1 MPNDK
6 ITAVGANIAEKAAMI
21 WNVADMLR
29 GPFKPHEYG
38 LVILPMTVV
47 KRFHDC
53 LLPTHQAVLDTYEK
67 VKKLQVIDGFLQ
79 KASGYQFYNTSR
91 FTFETLLADPD
102 NIESNFRDYLSGFSA
117 NAQDVLAKFD
127 FDNIIKRMVESNT
140 LYLVIKEFGS
150 EKGYLGPDKIS
161 AVDCG
166 YIFEDLVRRFS
177 ESFGEEAGA
186 HFTSRDIIYLMT
198 DLLLSEADLDTS
210 SMTVYDMA
218 MGTSQMLSCM
228 EERIHE
234 LNSDIEVTCFGQEF
248 NPSTFAIA
256 KADMMIRGGDP
267 NNMRFGDTL
276 SEDQFPGFT
285 FQYIISNPPFG
296 IDWKR
301 EQKAVEAEAARGEM
315 GRFAPGLPKI
325 SDGQQLFVLNGLA
338 KLANKGKMAI
348 IQNGSPLFSGDAG
361 SGPSNIRQYI
371 LENDWL
377 DCIIQLST
385 DMFMNTGISTYIWVL
400 SKDKPAHRAGKVQLI
415 DASHCFEPRRKS
427 IGTKRNDITDACREL
442 IVTAYGEFANG
453 KVYGDK
459 NGIYCESKVFE
470 SVEFGYNKIVV
481 ERPQRDEAGNILLK
495 RGKPVPDTSLR
506 DTENV
511 PLVQDIDAYFARE
524 VLPYAPDAWIDHS
537 KTKVGYEIPMTRYF
551 YEYQAPEAV
560 EDIVA
565 RITALEQDISAGLAE
580 LFHKEGCVTK
590 GVRGEREMKDS
601 GVEWIGEI
609 NHRFSL
615 IKLKY
620 ICSILDQY
628 RKPISADKRSQSG
641 SVLYDYYGASGAIDK
656 IDDYTIDDHV
666 MLIGEDGANLRMR
679 NLPLMYEV
687 NGKAWINNHAHILKP
702 TERVDFYYL
711 FYALEELDINPYI
724 TGSAQPKLSQEKLQ
738 NIWVPLPDFEEQ
750 QEIATYIRSK
760 CAEIDK
766 LIAKKEQLIKELE
779 SYKKSLIYEVV
790 TGKREV

>member
-140 LYLVIKEFGS
+140 LYLVIKEFGT

-338 KLANKGKMAI
+338 KLANEGKMAI

-371 LENDWL
+371 LKNDWL

-400 SKDKPAHRAGKVQLI
+400 SKDKPAHRANKVQLI

-470 SVEFGYNKIVV
+470 RVDFGYNKIVV
-481 ERPQRDEAGNILLK
+481 ERPQRDEAGNVILK

-580 LFHKEGCVTK
+580 LFHKEG
-590 GVRGEREMKDS
+590 
-601 GVEWIGEI
+601 
-609 NHRFSL
+609 
-615 IKLKY
+615 
-620 ICSILDQY
+620 
-628 RKPISADKRSQSG
+628 
-641 SVLYDYYGASGAIDK
+641 
-656 IDDYTIDDHV
+656 
-666 MLIGEDGANLRMR
+666 
-679 NLPLMYEV
+679 
-687 NGKAWINNHAHILKP
+687 
-702 TERVDFYYL
+702 
-711 FYALEELDINPYI
+711 
-724 TGSAQPKLSQEKLQ
+724 
-738 NIWVPLPDFEEQ
+738 
-750 QEIATYIRSK
+750 
-760 CAEIDK
+760 
-766 LIAKKEQLIKELE
+766 
-779 SYKKSLIYEVV
+779 
-790 TGKREV
+790 

>member
-210 SMTVYDMA
+210 STTVYDMA

-481 ERPQRDEAGNILLK
+481 ERPQRDEAGNIILK

-580 LFHKEGCVTK
+580 LFHKEG
-590 GVRGEREMKDS
+590 
-601 GVEWIGEI
+601 
-609 NHRFSL
+609 
-615 IKLKY
+615 
-620 ICSILDQY
+620 
-628 RKPISADKRSQSG
+628 
-641 SVLYDYYGASGAIDK
+641 
-656 IDDYTIDDHV
+656 
-666 MLIGEDGANLRMR
+666 
-679 NLPLMYEV
+679 
-687 NGKAWINNHAHILKP
+687 
-702 TERVDFYYL
+702 
-711 FYALEELDINPYI
+711 
-724 TGSAQPKLSQEKLQ
+724 
-738 NIWVPLPDFEEQ
+738 
-750 QEIATYIRSK
+750 
-760 CAEIDK
+760 
-766 LIAKKEQLIKELE
+766 
-779 SYKKSLIYEVV
+779 
-790 TGKREV
+790 

>member
-400 SKDKPAHRAGKVQLI
+400 SKDKPAHRAGRVQLI

-481 ERPQRDEAGNILLK
+481 ERPQRDEAGNVILK

-580 LFHKEGCVTK
+580 LFHKEG
-590 GVRGEREMKDS
+590 
-601 GVEWIGEI
+601 
-609 NHRFSL
+609 
-615 IKLKY
+615 
-620 ICSILDQY
+620 
-628 RKPISADKRSQSG
+628 
-641 SVLYDYYGASGAIDK
+641 
-656 IDDYTIDDHV
+656 
-666 MLIGEDGANLRMR
+666 
-679 NLPLMYEV
+679 
-687 NGKAWINNHAHILKP
+687 
-702 TERVDFYYL
+702 
-711 FYALEELDINPYI
+711 
-724 TGSAQPKLSQEKLQ
+724 
-738 NIWVPLPDFEEQ
+738 
-750 QEIATYIRSK
+750 
-760 CAEIDK
+760 
-766 LIAKKEQLIKELE
+766 
-779 SYKKSLIYEVV
+779 
-790 TGKREV
+790 

>member
-6 ITAVGANIAEKAAMI
+6 ITVVGANIAEKAAMI

-524 VLPYAPDAWIDHS
+524 VLPYVPDAWIDHS

-580 LFHKEGCVTK
+580 LFHKEG
-590 GVRGEREMKDS
+590 
-601 GVEWIGEI
+601 
-609 NHRFSL
+609 
-615 IKLKY
+615 
-620 ICSILDQY
+620 
-628 RKPISADKRSQSG
+628 
-641 SVLYDYYGASGAIDK
+641 
-656 IDDYTIDDHV
+656 
-666 MLIGEDGANLRMR
+666 
-679 NLPLMYEV
+679 
-687 NGKAWINNHAHILKP
+687 
-702 TERVDFYYL
+702 
-711 FYALEELDINPYI
+711 
-724 TGSAQPKLSQEKLQ
+724 
-738 NIWVPLPDFEEQ
+738 
-750 QEIATYIRSK
+750 
-760 CAEIDK
+760 
-766 LIAKKEQLIKELE
+766 
-779 SYKKSLIYEVV
+779 
-790 TGKREV
+790 

>member
-301 EQKAVEAEAARGEM
+301 EQKAVETEAARGEM

-565 RITALEQDISAGLAE
+565 RITVLEQDISAGLAE
-580 LFHKEGCVTK
+580 LFHKEG
-590 GVRGEREMKDS
+590 
-601 GVEWIGEI
+601 
-609 NHRFSL
+609 
-615 IKLKY
+615 
-620 ICSILDQY
+620 
-628 RKPISADKRSQSG
+628 
-641 SVLYDYYGASGAIDK
+641 
-656 IDDYTIDDHV
+656 
-666 MLIGEDGANLRMR
+666 
-679 NLPLMYEV
+679 
-687 NGKAWINNHAHILKP
+687 
-702 TERVDFYYL
+702 
-711 FYALEELDINPYI
+711 
-724 TGSAQPKLSQEKLQ
+724 
-738 NIWVPLPDFEEQ
+738 
-750 QEIATYIRSK
+750 
-760 CAEIDK
+760 
-766 LIAKKEQLIKELE
+766 
-779 SYKKSLIYEVV
+779 
-790 TGKREV
+790 

>member
-177 ESFGEEAGA
+177 ESFDEEAGA

-481 ERPQRDEAGNILLK
+481 ERPQRDEAGSVILK

-580 LFHKEGCVTK
+580 LFHKEG
-590 GVRGEREMKDS
+590 
-601 GVEWIGEI
+601 
-609 NHRFSL
+609 
-615 IKLKY
+615 
-620 ICSILDQY
+620 
-628 RKPISADKRSQSG
+628 
-641 SVLYDYYGASGAIDK
+641 
-656 IDDYTIDDHV
+656 
-666 MLIGEDGANLRMR
+666 
-679 NLPLMYEV
+679 
-687 NGKAWINNHAHILKP
+687 
-702 TERVDFYYL
+702 
-711 FYALEELDINPYI
+711 
-724 TGSAQPKLSQEKLQ
+724 
-738 NIWVPLPDFEEQ
+738 
-750 QEIATYIRSK
+750 
-760 CAEIDK
+760 
-766 LIAKKEQLIKELE
+766 
-779 SYKKSLIYEVV
+779 
-790 TGKREV
+790 

>member
-79 KASGYQFYNTSR
+79 KTSGYQFYNTSR

-198 DLLLSEADLDTS
+198 DLLLSDADLDTS

-481 ERPQRDEAGNILLK
+481 ERPQRDEAGNIIQK

-511 PLVQDIDAYFARE
+511 PLVQDIDAYFTRE

-580 LFHKEGCVTK
+580 LFHK
-590 GVRGEREMKDS
+590 
-601 GVEWIGEI
+601 
-609 NHRFSL
+609 
-615 IKLKY
+615 
-620 ICSILDQY
+620 
-628 RKPISADKRSQSG
+628 A
-641 SVLYDYYGASGAIDK
+641 
-656 IDDYTIDDHV
+656 
-666 MLIGEDGANLRMR
+666 
-679 NLPLMYEV
+679 
-687 NGKAWINNHAHILKP
+687 
-702 TERVDFYYL
+702 
-711 FYALEELDINPYI
+711 
-724 TGSAQPKLSQEKLQ
+724 
-738 NIWVPLPDFEEQ
+738 
-750 QEIATYIRSK
+750 
-760 CAEIDK
+760 
-766 LIAKKEQLIKELE
+766 
-779 SYKKSLIYEVV
+779 
-790 TGKREV
+790 

>member
-38 LVILPMTVV
+38 LAILPMTVV

-102 NIESNFRDYLSGFSA
+102 NIESNFRDYLSGFSS

-481 ERPQRDEAGNILLK
+481 ERPQRDEAGNVILK

-580 LFHKEGCVTK
+580 LFHKEG
-590 GVRGEREMKDS
+590 
-601 GVEWIGEI
+601 
-609 NHRFSL
+609 
-615 IKLKY
+615 
-620 ICSILDQY
+620 
-628 RKPISADKRSQSG
+628 
-641 SVLYDYYGASGAIDK
+641 
-656 IDDYTIDDHV
+656 
-666 MLIGEDGANLRMR
+666 
-679 NLPLMYEV
+679 
-687 NGKAWINNHAHILKP
+687 
-702 TERVDFYYL
+702 
-711 FYALEELDINPYI
+711 
-724 TGSAQPKLSQEKLQ
+724 
-738 NIWVPLPDFEEQ
+738 
-750 QEIATYIRSK
+750 
-760 CAEIDK
+760 
-766 LIAKKEQLIKELE
+766 
-779 SYKKSLIYEVV
+779 
-790 TGKREV
+790 

>member
-267 NNMRFGDTL
+267 DNMRFGDTL

-427 IGTKRNDITDACREL
+427 IGTKRNDITDVCREL

-459 NGIYCESKVFE
+459 NSIYCESKVFE

-481 ERPQRDEAGNILLK
+481 ERPQRDEASNVILK
-495 RGKPVPDTSLR
+495 RGKPVPDTNLR

-580 LFHKEGCVTK
+580 LFHKEG
-590 GVRGEREMKDS
+590 
-601 GVEWIGEI
+601 
-609 NHRFSL
+609 
-615 IKLKY
+615 
-620 ICSILDQY
+620 
-628 RKPISADKRSQSG
+628 
-641 SVLYDYYGASGAIDK
+641 
-656 IDDYTIDDHV
+656 
-666 MLIGEDGANLRMR
+666 
-679 NLPLMYEV
+679 
-687 NGKAWINNHAHILKP
+687 
-702 TERVDFYYL
+702 
-711 FYALEELDINPYI
+711 
-724 TGSAQPKLSQEKLQ
+724 
-738 NIWVPLPDFEEQ
+738 
-750 QEIATYIRSK
+750 
-760 CAEIDK
+760 
-766 LIAKKEQLIKELE
+766 
-779 SYKKSLIYEVV
+779 
-790 TGKREV
+790 

>member
-53 LLPTHQAVLDTYEK
+53 LLPAHQAVLDTYEK

-400 SKDKPAHRAGKVQLI
+400 NKDKPAHRAGKVQLI

-481 ERPQRDEAGNILLK
+481 ERPQRDEAGNVILK

-580 LFHKEGCVTK
+580 LFHKEG
-590 GVRGEREMKDS
+590 
-601 GVEWIGEI
+601 
-609 NHRFSL
+609 
-615 IKLKY
+615 
-620 ICSILDQY
+620 
-628 RKPISADKRSQSG
+628 
-641 SVLYDYYGASGAIDK
+641 
-656 IDDYTIDDHV
+656 
-666 MLIGEDGANLRMR
+666 
-679 NLPLMYEV
+679 
-687 NGKAWINNHAHILKP
+687 
-702 TERVDFYYL
+702 
-711 FYALEELDINPYI
+711 
-724 TGSAQPKLSQEKLQ
+724 
-738 NIWVPLPDFEEQ
+738 
-750 QEIATYIRSK
+750 
-760 CAEIDK
+760 
-766 LIAKKEQLIKELE
+766 
-779 SYKKSLIYEVV
+779 
-790 TGKREV
+790 

>member
-161 AVDCG
+161 TVDCG

-177 ESFGEEAGA
+177 ESFDEEAGA

-400 SKDKPAHRAGKVQLI
+400 SKDKPAHRTGKVQLI

-580 LFHKEGCVTK
+580 LFHKE
-590 GVRGEREMKDS
+590 D
-601 GVEWIGEI
+601 
-609 NHRFSL
+609 
-615 IKLKY
+615 
-620 ICSILDQY
+620 
-628 RKPISADKRSQSG
+628 
-641 SVLYDYYGASGAIDK
+641 
-656 IDDYTIDDHV
+656 
-666 MLIGEDGANLRMR
+666 
-679 NLPLMYEV
+679 
-687 NGKAWINNHAHILKP
+687 
-702 TERVDFYYL
+702 
-711 FYALEELDINPYI
+711 
-724 TGSAQPKLSQEKLQ
+724 
-738 NIWVPLPDFEEQ
+738 
-750 QEIATYIRSK
+750 
-760 CAEIDK
+760 
-766 LIAKKEQLIKELE
+766 
-779 SYKKSLIYEVV
+779 
-790 TGKREV
+790 

>member
-400 SKDKPAHRAGKVQLI
+400 SKDKPAHRTGKVQLI

-427 IGTKRNDITDACREL
+427 IGTKRNDITDVCREL

-470 SVEFGYNKIVV
+470 SMEFGYNKIVV

-580 LFHKEGCVTK
+580 LFHKEG
-590 GVRGEREMKDS
+590 
-601 GVEWIGEI
+601 
-609 NHRFSL
+609 
-615 IKLKY
+615 
-620 ICSILDQY
+620 
-628 RKPISADKRSQSG
+628 
-641 SVLYDYYGASGAIDK
+641 
-656 IDDYTIDDHV
+656 
-666 MLIGEDGANLRMR
+666 
-679 NLPLMYEV
+679 
-687 NGKAWINNHAHILKP
+687 
-702 TERVDFYYL
+702 
-711 FYALEELDINPYI
+711 
-724 TGSAQPKLSQEKLQ
+724 
-738 NIWVPLPDFEEQ
+738 
-750 QEIATYIRSK
+750 
-760 CAEIDK
+760 
-766 LIAKKEQLIKELE
+766 
-779 SYKKSLIYEVV
+779 
-790 TGKREV
+790 

>member
-198 DLLLSEADLDTS
+198 DLLLSEADFDTS

-481 ERPQRDEAGNILLK
+481 ERPQRDEAGNVILK

-580 LFHKEGCVTK
+580 LFHKEG
-590 GVRGEREMKDS
+590 
-601 GVEWIGEI
+601 
-609 NHRFSL
+609 
-615 IKLKY
+615 
-620 ICSILDQY
+620 
-628 RKPISADKRSQSG
+628 
-641 SVLYDYYGASGAIDK
+641 
-656 IDDYTIDDHV
+656 
-666 MLIGEDGANLRMR
+666 
-679 NLPLMYEV
+679 
-687 NGKAWINNHAHILKP
+687 
-702 TERVDFYYL
+702 
-711 FYALEELDINPYI
+711 
-724 TGSAQPKLSQEKLQ
+724 
-738 NIWVPLPDFEEQ
+738 
-750 QEIATYIRSK
+750 
-760 CAEIDK
+760 
-766 LIAKKEQLIKELE
+766 
-779 SYKKSLIYEVV
+779 
-790 TGKREV
+790 